1 MPTQAEET
9 QAKEFLK
16 RAEIRTM
23 RKDLLA
29 LREADSL
36 KEREKI
42 ATIKTLEEQETEA
55 QKKLADKAAL
65 EKTGREEVLQKNEG
79 QETIA
84 EKDLKNYATEQ
95 ERQQIFLY
103 ESQRLGFEK
112 QIDDI
117 DQKKDP
123 ALKLEKNK
131 LLLQKRDWQDKLN
144 AILEKEKKLEDEQ
157 KLIAT
162 KAQETAIPAERKG
175 FESRRWD
182 IDKEIQEI
190 EKTRWEAESAIEDID
205 GKVKQ
210 TDKSSEGLVIKKNG
224 LRDKILGMDKSLREI
239 YSVVVAREEENRAGL
254 AKDQIAK
261 REALA
266 KLRAAEKE
274 KVQRQQW
281 APVSAKKQAQQTNE
295 GYLSKAPKAVKERL
309 EKSAEQEQVQR
320 EKFLHDIENWS
331 QDKSKNQPQVQNQA
345 VAAPPA
351 VPEARHQI
359 PAIPA
364 APQAPAAPTA
374 PAVPPAP
381 HAPTAPQ
388 APAIPHKK

>member
-1 MPTQAEET
+1 
-9 QAKEFLK
+9 
-16 RAEIRTM
+16 
-23 RKDLLA
+23 
-29 LREADSL
+29 
-36 KEREKI
+36 
-42 ATIKTLEEQETEA
+42 
-55 QKKLADKAAL
+55 
-65 EKTGREEVLQKNEG
+65 
-79 QETIA
+79 
-84 EKDLKNYATEQ
+84 
-95 ERQQIFLY
+95 
-103 ESQRLGFEK
+103 
-112 QIDDI
+112 
-117 DQKKDP
+117 
-123 ALKLEKNK
+123 
-131 LLLQKRDWQDKLN
+131 
-144 AILEKEKKLEDEQ
+144 
-157 KLIAT
+157 
-162 KAQETAIPAERKG
+162 
-175 FESRRWD
+175 
-182 IDKEIQEI
+182 
-190 EKTRWEAESAIEDID
+190 
-205 GKVKQ
+205 
-210 TDKSSEGLVIKKNG
+210 
-224 LRDKILGMDKSLREI
+224 MDKSLREI
-239 YSVVVAREEENRAGL
+239 YSVVVAREEENRAGA